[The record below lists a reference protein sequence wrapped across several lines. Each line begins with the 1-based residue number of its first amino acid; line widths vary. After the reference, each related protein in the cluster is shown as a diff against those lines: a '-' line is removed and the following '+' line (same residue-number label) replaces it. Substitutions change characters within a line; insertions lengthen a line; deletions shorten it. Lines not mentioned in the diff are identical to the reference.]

1 MHSVTRTVFGG
12 LAVAATLA
20 AGTACGGGPEPALGG
35 TAAARPPAA
44 TTAAAPAGAGA
55 PSIAPAPARPAPAT
69 PPPAEV
75 ALIDRVDR
83 GTVSWTDGTLVISKL
98 GDQVSEAL
106 PGAEHKHTAA
116 LAADAVFFAPSNC
129 GANQGEVHLDSHGL
143 GTVACTKEEFVGL
156 VNGTSWDAKIFFNAS
171 GEASKIAGRYHP

>member
-1 MHSVTRTVFGG
+1 MHSVRTVFGG

-20 AGTACGGGPEPALGG
+20 AGTACGGGPGPALGG

-44 TTAAAPAGAGA
+44 ATA
-55 PSIAPAPARPAPAT
+55 AT

-143 GTVACTKEEFVGL
+143 GTVACTREEFVGL